1 MTKLSS
7 LDLLHQRV
15 LQTMLDELPV
25 DQQGMTVLEWLK
37 LMLHRYKQKEITNE

>member
-1 MTKLSS
+1 MTRLSS
-7 LDLLHQRV
+7 LELLHQRV

-37 LMLHRYKQKEITNE
+37 LMLHRYKQKELTDE

>member
-1 MTKLSS
+1 MTRLSS
-7 LDLLHQRV
+7 LEVLHQRV

-37 LMLHRYKQKEITNE
+37 LMLHRYKQKELTDE

>member
-1 MTKLSS
+1 MPQLSS
-7 LDLLHQRV
+7 LELLHKRV

-37 LMLHRYKQKEITNE
+37 LMLHRYKQKELTDE